1 MINKHPMIFLDAEIA
16 VLNKVDLIP
25 YLDVDVER
33 LKRDYQRVRKHG
45 KLLLTSAK
53 TGEGVEETFLQLGRS
68 ILGC

>member
-1 MINKHPMIFLDAEIA
+1 VIFLDAEIA

-45 KLLLTSAK
+45 KLHLTSAK
-53 TGEGVEETFLQLGRS
+53 TGEGIDELLLSLGF
-68 ILGC
+68 GV